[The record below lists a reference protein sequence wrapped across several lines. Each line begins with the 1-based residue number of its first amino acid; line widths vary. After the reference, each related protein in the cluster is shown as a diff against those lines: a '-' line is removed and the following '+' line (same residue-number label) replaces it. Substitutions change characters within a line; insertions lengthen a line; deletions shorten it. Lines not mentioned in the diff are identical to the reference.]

1 MKKAKATNP
10 TSVAP
15 ATETSTNIQERDTV
29 TLDLL
34 NGSEP
39 SIGVETPNFSAMTE
53 TQFHLTMVKATDKAN
68 EYAEQHG
75 LAIYQIILPGLEFAK
90 AQFAEG
96 KTVNGCTGIE
106 AYIKSLGLQ
115 PPTIRKWRERAA
127 NRDLLKKIN
136 QLTFM
141 PHIDDMVTTPDGN
154 LAKVIDLTAD
164 KADVE
169 EMLPNAHQPVIKTY
183 ERDQLT
189 AWNSKPFYCAK
200 TVHNWDVDVAASA
213 AQKAVRDGDEG
224 NGCYWI
230 LELYWTN
237 DQKLSPIDIWKKLGG
252 FYGEEVALADLSL
265 SDEIIELERKAY
277 EALKKE
283 DERLKRYL
291 ENFEHLAEKV
301 KDGRNSDLLYVINA
315 MMLLCRA
322 KKSRAADNAILW
334 FKENPTYVPPTPEEI
349 KHYAFDDLPTP
360 VIPDK
365 VYDQHTA
372 KGRKMKRGLDH
383 FLKEAAVL
391 TNESD
396 VAPFQPPVTVADP
409 EKPFPTESGV

>member
-1 MKKAKATNP
+1 MNTAKATNP

-127 NRDLLKKIN
+127 NRDFLKQIN
-136 QLTFM
+136 QLTFV
-141 PHIDDMVTTPDGN
+141 PHIGGPVKTLAGN

-183 ERDQLT
+183 KRDQLK
-189 AWNSKPFYCAK
+189 AWNSKPFYCAT
-200 TVHNWDVDVAASA
+200 TVHNWDVDVAVSA
-213 AQKAVRDGDEG
+213 AQKCVRDGDEG

-230 LELYWTN
+230 RELYWTN
-237 DQKLSPIDIWKKLGG
+237 DQKLSPINIWKKLFI
-252 FYGEEVALADLSL
+252 FYGEEIGLADLSIKTHL
-265 SDEIIELERKAY
+265 LE
-277 EALKKE
+277 
-283 DERLKRYL
+283 
-291 ENFEHLAEKV
+291 FEQLAEKV
-301 KDGRNSDLLYVINA
+301 KDGRHSDLLYVING
-315 MMLLCRA
+315 MMLLRRA

-334 FKENPTYVPPTPEEI
+334 FEQNPTYVPPTPEKIEY
-349 KHYAFDDLPTP
+349 YATADLPTP
-360 VIPDK
+360 VVPDK
-365 VYDQHTA
+365 VYDKHTA
-372 KGRKMKRGLDH
+372 TGRKKKRGLEH

-396 VAPFQPPVTVADP
+396 IAPFQAPVTVVDP
-409 EKPFPTESGV
+409 EKPFPTEASL